1 MTWYQ
6 RLTEHGATEL
16 DPARHLLAVVAGGM
30 ARAQADTQRREA
42 ERQRET
48 QESHRTVV
56 RTRWDRRIAQAAGL
70 ALLTLI
76 LPFQLGEQ
84 LWGRTVDKSVSG
96 EKFWPAV
103 SRLVEYMPPYVFGAL
118 ILIGIAGGVMLLLP
132 PWRRQSA
139 PRIMVIALA
148 LLAAVAAPTAAGA
161 TRQAFID
168 AGWTAYTVGPISE
181 KAIGPMCGSP
191 WTAPEAVP
199 GTVNRYALV
208 SPDQTTKRCR
218 KLQAYHAWQKSW
230 FYQAPSAKSSLVD
243 MYAYNRA
250 RVIVVREDTLGG
262 PNRLI
267 GVNLDNGKVKWT
279 WQCPKSKAGYP
290 RAVRAQDSSYVYA
303 DCADGTRTV
312 DIQTGKARR

>member
-103 SRLVEYMPPYVFGAL
+103 SRLVEYMHPTS
-118 ILIGIAGGVMLLLP
+118 
-132 PWRRQSA
+132 SA
-139 PRIMVIALA
+139 P
-148 LLAAVAAPTAAGA
+148 
-161 TRQAFID
+161 
-168 AGWTAYTVGPISE
+168 
-181 KAIGPMCGSP
+181 
-191 WTAPEAVP
+191 
-199 GTVNRYALV
+199 
-208 SPDQTTKRCR
+208 
-218 KLQAYHAWQKSW
+218 
-230 FYQAPSAKSSLVD
+230 
-243 MYAYNRA
+243 
-250 RVIVVREDTLGG
+250 
-262 PNRLI
+262 
-267 GVNLDNGKVKWT
+267 
-279 WQCPKSKAGYP
+279 
-290 RAVRAQDSSYVYA
+290 
-303 DCADGTRTV
+303 
-312 DIQTGKARR
+312 